1 MQYSNWGLLFAFAFS
16 SWHHGFAQS
25 YKIGTIDIFGNRKIS
40 SCNVLAHL
48 RVKEADSITH
58 ENYNPEDE
66 AAKLEQMP
74 GVKHA
79 TVSPVCCDTAGNLM
93 LFIGIAETD
102 SFILN
107 HRDAPVQNILLPE
120 EMITAYRNLNDQME
134 LAIKSGLAVEDDSHG
149 YALLGYKPARNEQK
163 KFITF
168 ANRDFT
174 LLANVLKNSRDVEHR
189 AAATQIIA
197 YSTNRKKVVD
207 NLIYSSNDPDEAVRN
222 NANRGLGVL
231 ADYLNRHPELKIS
244 IPAGPFIKMLNS
256 IVWTDRN
263 KAAMVLIKLS
273 QGRDSKLLHKI
284 KEQAL
289 ASMIEMAGWKDRGH
303 AFFSFVILGRI
314 AGVNEKSLVTKNYSA
329 HWAAEIEAMVAKCH
343 H

>member
-1 MQYSNWGLLFAFAFS
+1 MQYSNRFLLCAFAFS

-25 YKIGTIDIFGNRKIS
+25 YKIGTIDIYGNRKIS
-40 SCNVLAHL
+40 SSNVLAHL
-48 RVKEADSITH
+48 RVKEDDSITH
-58 ENYNPEDE
+58 ENFKPADE
-66 AAKLEQMP
+66 AAKLEQIP

-93 LFIGIAETD
+93 LFIGIGETD
-102 SFILN
+102 SSILN
-107 HRDAPVQNILLPE
+107 HRDAPMQDIQLTS

-134 LAIKSGLAVEDDSHG
+134 PAIQSGQAAEDDSHG
-149 YALLGYKPARNEQK
+149 YALLSYKPARNEQN
-163 KFITF
+163 KFIRF

-174 LLANVLKNSRDVEHR
+174 LLANVLKNARDVEHR
-189 AAATQIIA
+189 AAAAEIIA
-197 YSTNRKKVVD
+197 YSTNRKKVVE
-207 NLIYSSNDPDEAVRN
+207 NLIYSTNDPDEDVRN

-244 IPAGPFIKMLNS
+244 IPTGPFIKMLNS

-263 KAAMVLIKLS
+263 KAAMVLVKLS
-273 QGRDSKLLHKI
+273 QYRDPKLLRKI

-289 ASMIEMAGWKDRGH
+289 PSIIEMAGWKDRGH
-303 AFFSFVILGRI
+303 AIFSFVILGRI

-329 HWAAEIEAMVAKCH
+329 DWGAEIKAMVAKCH